1 MKKNYFRSAVAAMLV
16 LFFVA
21 ASPASGGMLKP
32 DAERAKNAT
41 ATEIIGDLFI
51 IRPITLTMT
60 FIGTGL
66 WIVSAP
72 FTLMGENF
80 RRSGEVLFIEPAMYT
95 FGYPLGSY

>member
-1 MKKNYFRSAVAAMLV
+1 MQKNNFRSAVAAVLV
-16 LFFVA
+16 LFFA
-21 ASPASGGMLKP
+21 AAAPVSGGMLEP
-32 DAERAKNAT
+32 DAERAKNAS
-41 ATEIIGDLFI
+41 AGEIIGDLFV
-51 IRPITLTMT
+51 IRPITLAMT

-66 WIVSAP
+66 WIASAP

>member
-1 MKKNYFRSAVAAMLV
+1 MKKNFRSAVAAVLV
-16 LFFVA
+16 LVFVA
-21 ASPASGGMLKP
+21 ASPASAGMLEP

-41 ATEIIGDLFI
+41 AGEIIGDLFV
-51 IRPITLTMT
+51 IRPVTLAMT
-60 FIGTGL
+60 FVGTGL

-72 FTLMGENF
+72 FTIMGENF